1 MDGSSTGEPGNAGIG
16 GVLRVHKGVVQCMYR
31 SIPVGI
37 KNSNEAE
44 LIAVIRALELSSTR
58 EECTGKRI
66 IIESDSTN
74 VINRMIKE
82 STNVINRMIKESNR
96 PWKFYVLFILASR
109 FSSGLRLVKY
119 SNILR
124 EGNSMTDALAKQGFT
139 RNYELMTWF

>member
-16 GVLRVHKGVVQCMYR
+16 GVLRVHKGVVQCMYI

-37 KNSNEAE
+37 KDSNEAE

-82 STNVINRMIKESNR
+82 SNR
-96 PWKFYVLFILASR
+96 PWKFYVIFILASR

>member
-1 MDGSSTGEPGNAGIG
+1 
-16 GVLRVHKGVVQCMYR
+16 MYR

-37 KNSNEAE
+37 KDSNEAE

-66 IIESDSTN
+66 IIESD
-74 VINRMIKE
+74 

-124 EGNSMTDALAKQGFT
+124 EGNSMTDALTKQGFT